1 MLIIL
6 GFLIIIFNLN
16 YIQIYLKILMFL
28 LDILMIKN
36 IKIIEVLLK
45 QSLMI
50 FLFSFYLEFNINHL
64 IELLLIININLVILF
79 IF

>member
-1 MLIIL
+1 
-6 GFLIIIFNLN
+6 
-16 YIQIYLKILMFL
+16 MFL
-28 LDILMIKN
+28 LDILMIKY
-36 IKIIEVLLK
+36 IKIIELLLK

-50 FLFSFYLEFNINHL
+50 LLFSFYLENNINHL

>member
-1 MLIIL
+1 M
-6 GFLIIIFNLN
+6 IFNLN

-28 LDILMIKN
+28 SDILMIKY

-45 QSLMI
+45 QSLKI
-50 FLFSFYLEFNINHL
+50 LLFSFYLEFNINNL

>member
-1 MLIIL
+1 M
-6 GFLIIIFNLN
+6 IFNLN
-16 YIQIYLKILMFL
+16 YVQIYLKILMFL
-28 LDILMIKN
+28 SDILMIKY

-50 FLFSFYLEFNINHL
+50 LLFSFYLEFNINNL

>member
-1 MLIIL
+1 M
-6 GFLIIIFNLN
+6 IFNLN

-28 LDILMIKN
+28 SDILMIKY

-45 QSLMI
+45 QSLKI
-50 FLFSFYLEFNINHL
+50 LLFSFYLEFNINHL

>member
-1 MLIIL
+1 M
-6 GFLIIIFNLN
+6 IFNLN

-28 LDILMIKN
+28 SDILMIKY

-50 FLFSFYLEFNINHL
+50 LLFSFYLEFNINYL
-64 IELLLIININLVILF
+64 VGLLLIIKIKLFILF

>member
-1 MLIIL
+1 M
-6 GFLIIIFNLN
+6 IFNLN

-28 LDILMIKN
+28 SDILMIKY

-50 FLFSFYLEFNINHL
+50 LLFSFYLEFNINHL

>member
-1 MLIIL
+1 M
-6 GFLIIIFNLN
+6 IFNLN

-28 LDILMIKN
+28 SDILMIKY
-36 IKIIEVLLK
+36 IKTIEVLLK

-50 FLFSFYLEFNINHL
+50 LLFSFYLEFNINHL

>member
-1 MLIIL
+1 M
-6 GFLIIIFNLN
+6 IFNLN

-28 LDILMIKN
+28 SDILMIKY

-45 QSLMI
+45 QSLKI
-50 FLFSFYLEFNINHL
+50 LLFSFYLEFNINNL
-64 IELLLIININLVILF
+64 IELLLIININLVILN